1 MSITVK
7 VIKESKVNEAL
18 DIPPEIMNILT
29 PENMAAIAAMLG
41 VSVAALKSALSS
53 VLGGNKSPEEIALS
67 KAMKGASSV
76 SPELKKVSNTKKSL
90 NKRYKKVGIDI

>member
-67 KAMKGASSV
+67 KTMKGASSD
-76 SPELKKVSNTKKSL
+76 SPELKKVSDTKKSL

>member
-76 SPELKKVSNTKKSL
+76 SLS
-90 NKRYKKVGIDI
+90 

>member
-76 SPELKKVSNTKKSL
+76 SPELKKVSDTKKSL

>member
-76 SPELKKVSNTKKSL
+76 SPELKKVSKSKKSL